1 MALGFCGLSYRRG
14 GEPSKLEHISM
25 NIWEN
30 SFGDTKVE
38 MLI

>member
-1 MALGFCGLSYRRG
+1 MALEFCGLSYHRGWG
-14 GEPSKLEHISM
+14 GEPRKLEHISM

-38 MLI
+38 I